1 MNFFLLLLT
10 LPIDFHSMEKKKV
23 NGTNQLV
30 INILQYIFVC
40 VQQKKENQTS
50 KCQNFYFWVN
60 YPFNDLKREVNDI
73 DMNCIDILLA
83 LSFNSVSF
91 L

>member
-10 LPIDFHSMEKKKV
+10 SPIDFHSMEKKKV

-50 KCQNFYFWVN
+50 K
-60 YPFNDLKREVNDI
+60 
-73 DMNCIDILLA
+73 
-83 LSFNSVSF
+83 
-91 L
+91 

>member
-1 MNFFLLLLT
+1 
-10 LPIDFHSMEKKKV
+10 MEKKKV

-50 KCQNFYFWVN
+50 KWQNFYFWVN